1 MQRPRRFCICV
12 SNLVSSIAIAILA
25 IILRIISLVLVTMLF
40 RANTSNKMQIF
51 FIVAVTILSIYILV
65 DFLLLLGIYK
75 KIKGL
80 LYFWIVMAVL
90 WLSLMLVKL
99 FMDFASPG
107 ISSLFSPKQIINSG
121 SMYFKK
127 VLHKAFLI
135 EVDS

>member
-1 MQRPRRFCICV
+1 MNLCQQKVENMSRPRRFCFCV

-51 FIVAVTILSIYILV
+51 FIVAVTILSIYIVV
-65 DFLLLLGIYK
+65 DLLLLLGIYK

-90 WLSLMLVKL
+90 WLSLMFVKL

-107 ISSLFSPKQIINSG
+107 IFSLFSRKS
-121 SMYFKK
+121 
-127 VLHKAFLI
+127 
-135 EVDS
+135 

>member
-1 MQRPRRFCICV
+1 MSRPRRFCFCV

-51 FIVAVTILSIYILV
+51 FIVAVTILSIYIVV
-65 DFLLLLGIYK
+65 DLLLLLGIYK

-90 WLSLMLVKL
+90 WLSLMFVKL

-107 ISSLFSPKQIINSG
+107 IFSLFSRKS
-121 SMYFKK
+121 
-127 VLHKAFLI
+127 
-135 EVDS
+135 